1 MSRAGEPAVEPPRR
15 PAKQPGAAPSAAD
28 RAPIDVNLGL
38 ARVSLEDEQ
47 EHGTRKLDLDLVR
60 RVFAFTRPHA
70 RKRNA
75 LLLLVVARSIQLP
88 ILTWSVGAIIS
99 GPVARRDAR
108 ATVLSVLGFALF
120 ALVTAVVFHFRA
132 RLALELGEAVVF
144 DMRDRLERH
153 LLRMPMSFFVKTK
166 VGRLIGRMTSDIDA
180 IRVAVQ
186 DVVFVSTVQLGT
198 MAVAMAL
205 MAHAHWPLF
214 LVVVAMV
221 PVFWGLIVYF
231 HRRLGAAH
239 QRAQESFSRVTATLA
254 ESVTGVRVTQGFVRQ
269 DINGGLFRALI
280 FDHSRYN
287 MDAARHSAA
296 FLPLLEFNGQL
307 FLAVLVVV
315 GGYQALGGA
324 IDLRVLV
331 EFFFLANLLFNPI
344 PVLGNQYNQALTA
357 MAGAERLFRVLD
369 REPDWPDEREL
380 PPLPPVR
387 GRVAL
392 EGVHFAYDPGKPVL
406 HGIDL
411 VAEPGQMI
419 ALVGHTGS
427 GKSSILNLLA
437 KLYRPTAG
445 SITIDGH
452 DLAKT
457 SSASLRAQ
465 LGLVLQSNFLFS
477 GTVLDNVRLG
487 NLGATEAAIRDAAR
501 SLDVLDLLDALPD
514 GLHTEVGER
523 GTGLSLG
530 QRQIVCFL
538 RAMVAEP
545 RIVLLD
551 EATSS
556 VDALTEAR
564 LQAALGRLLRG
575 RTSFVVAHRL
585 STIRHADRIVVLD
598 HGRLVEQGTHAELLA
613 RGGVFA
619 ALHRELA
626 HEEEPR
632 AALATSPQE
641 G

>member
-1 MSRAGEPAVEPPRR
+1 MSRGVDAPSR
-15 PAKQPGAAPSAAD
+15 PATTSGTARSAAEA
-28 RAPIDVNLGL
+28 APIDVRLGL
-38 ARVSLEDEQ
+38 TRVALDDERDQ
-47 EHGTRKLDLDLVR
+47 HHRTLDLGLVR
-60 RVFAFTRPHA
+60 RVFDFTRPYA

-75 LLLLVVARSIQLP
+75 LFALVVVRSIQLP
-88 ILTWSVGAIIS
+88 ILTWAVGAIIS

-108 ATVLSVLGFALF
+108 ATLLAVLGFA
-120 ALVTAVVFHFRA
+120 ALVLFTEIVFHYRA

-144 DMRDRLERH
+144 DMRDRLESH
-153 LLRMPMSFFVKTK
+153 LLRMPMRFFVKTK

-186 DVVFVSTVQLGT
+186 DVVFVSTVNLGT

-205 MAHAHWPLF
+205 MAHAHWQLF

-231 HRRLGAAH
+231 HKRLGAAH
-239 QRAQESFSRVTATLA
+239 QRAQESFTRVTATLA

-315 GGYQALGGA
+315 GGYQALHGA
-324 IDLRVLV
+324 IELRVLV

-369 REPDWPDEREL
+369 TAPDWPDERGL
-380 PPLPPVR
+380 PALPPVR
-387 GRVAL
+387 GRVVF

-406 HGIDL
+406 HGVDL

-427 GKSSILNLLA
+427 GKTSILNLLA
-437 KLYRPTAG
+437 KLYLPTAG
-445 SITIDGH
+445 SITVDGH
-452 DLAKT
+452 DLAAT

-487 NLGATEAAIRDAAR
+487 HPAATDAEIRDAAR
-501 SLDVLDLLDALPD
+501 GLDVLDMLDALPD
-514 GLHTEVGER
+514 GLRTEVGER
-523 GTGLSLG
+523 GTALSLG

-538 RAMVAEP
+538 RAMVANP

-551 EATSS
+551 EATSA

-585 STIRHADRIVVLD
+585 STIRHADRVVVLD
-598 HGRLVEQGTHAELLA
+598 HGRVVEQGTHAELLA
-613 RGGVFA
+613 RGGAFA
-619 ALHRELA
+619 ALHRELI
-626 HEEEPR
+626 
-632 AALATSPQE
+632 QE
-641 G
+641 GPAPVEGARGVRRSGDL

>member
-1 MSRAGEPAVEPPRR
+1 MSRARPSTTRGDTSRRRAEASGQARAAHTAGPPAI
-15 PAKQPGAAPSAAD
+15 
-28 RAPIDVNLGL
+28 IDVRLGL
-38 ARVSLEDEQ
+38 ARASLDDERDS
-47 EHGTRKLDLDLVR
+47 EHRSLDLELAR
-60 RVFAFTRPHA
+60 RLLGFTRPYA
-70 RKRNA
+70 RKRNV
-75 LLLLVVARSIQLP
+75 LFVLVVVRSIQLP
-88 ILTWSVGAIIS
+88 LLAWGVGAIIS
-99 GPVARRDAR
+99 GPVARRDVR
-108 ATVLSVLGFALF
+108 ATLLSVLGFALF
-120 ALVTAVVFHFRA
+120 ALVTEIVFHFRS

-144 DMRDRLERH
+144 DLRDRLQRH
-153 LLRMPMSFFVKTK
+153 LLGMPMSFFVKTK

-186 DVVFVSTVQLGT
+186 DVVFVSTVQIGT
-198 MAVAMAL
+198 MAVAMGL
-205 MAHAHWPLF
+205 MAFSHFPLF

-231 HRRLGAAH
+231 HRRLGAAY

-287 MDAARHSAA
+287 MDAARHSAV

-307 FLAVLVVV
+307 FLAVLVVI
-315 GGYQALGGA
+315 GGHQALSGA
-324 IDLRVLV
+324 IELRVLV

-357 MAGAERLFRVLD
+357 MAGAERLFRLLD
-369 REPDWPDEREL
+369 REPDWPDESAF
-380 PPLPPVR
+380 PALPPVR
-387 GRVAL
+387 GRVVFH
-392 EGVHFAYDPGKPVL
+392 GVHFAYEPGKPVL

-411 VAEPGQMI
+411 VAEPGEMI

-427 GKSSILNLLA
+427 GKTSILNLLA
-437 KLYRPTAG
+437 KLYLPTAG
-445 SITIDGH
+445 AITIDGH

-487 NLGATEAAIRDAAR
+487 NPAATDAEIRGAAR
-501 SLDVLDLLDALPD
+501 SLDVLDVLDALPD
-514 GLHTEVGER
+514 GLSTEVGER

-538 RAMVAEP
+538 RAMVAHP

-585 STIRHADRIVVLD
+585 STIRHADRVIVLD
-598 HGRLVEQGTHAELLA
+598 HGRVVEQGTHAELLA
-613 RGGVFA
+613 RGGAFA

-626 HEEEPR
+626 AGPAPGE
-632 AALATSPQE
+632 
-641 G
+641 

>member
-1 MSRAGEPAVEPPRR
+1 MSRARPSTTPDAPRSPAGTSGQAR
-15 PAKQPGAAPSAAD
+15 PAAGPPAI
-28 RAPIDVNLGL
+28 IDVRLGL
-38 ARVSLEDEQ
+38 ARASVDDDERDS
-47 EHGTRKLDLDLVR
+47 EHRKLDLGLAR
-60 RVFAFTRPHA
+60 RLLGFTRPYA
-70 RKRNA
+70 RKRN
-75 LLLLVVARSIQLP
+75 LLFLLVVVRSIQLP
-88 ILTWSVGAIIS
+88 LLAWGVGAIIS

-108 ATVLSVLGFALF
+108 ATLLSVLGFALF
-120 ALVTAVVFHFRA
+120 ALVTEIVFHFRA

-144 DMRDRLERH
+144 DLRDRLERH
-153 LLRMPMSFFVKTK
+153 LLGMPMSFFVKTK

-186 DVVFVSTVQLGT
+186 DVVFVSTVQIGT
-198 MAVAMAL
+198 MAVAMGL
-205 MAHAHWPLF
+205 MAFSHFPLF

-221 PVFWGLIVYF
+221 PVFWALIVYF
-231 HRRLGAAH
+231 HRRLGAAY

-287 MDAARHSAA
+287 MDAARHSAV

-307 FLAVLVVV
+307 FLAVLVVA
-315 GGYQALGGA
+315 GGYQALSGA
-324 IDLRVLV
+324 IELGVLV

-369 REPDWPDEREL
+369 REPDWPDESAF
-380 PPLPPVR
+380 PALPPVR
-387 GRVAL
+387 GRVVFQ
-392 EGVHFAYDPGKPVL
+392 GVHFAYEPGKPVL

-411 VAEPGQMI
+411 VAEPGEMI

-427 GKSSILNLLA
+427 GKTSILNLLA
-437 KLYRPTAG
+437 KLYLPTAG
-445 SITIDGH
+445 AITIDGH

-487 NLGATEAAIRDAAR
+487 NPAATDAEIRAAAR
-501 SLDVLDLLDALPD
+501 SLDVLDVLDALPD
-514 GLHTEVGER
+514 GLSTEVGER

-538 RAMVAEP
+538 RAMVAQP

-585 STIRHADRIVVLD
+585 STIRHADRVIVLD
-598 HGRLVEQGTHAELLA
+598 HGRVVEQGTHAELLA
-613 RGGVFA
+613 RGGAFA

-626 HEEEPR
+626 GGPAPGE
-632 AALATSPQE
+632 
-641 G
+641 

>member
-1 MSRAGEPAVEPPRR
+1 MSRAGEATRRATKAAAGPARAAAEP
-15 PAKQPGAAPSAAD
+15 
-28 RAPIDVNLGL
+28 APIDVRLGL
-38 ARVSLEDEQ
+38 SRAAIEDERDHA
-47 EHGTRKLDLDLVR
+47 HGRLDLGLVR
-60 RVFAFTRPHA
+60 RVFAFTRPYA

-75 LLLLVVARSIQLP
+75 LFALVVVRSIQLP
-88 ILTWSVGAIIS
+88 LLTWAVGAIIS

-108 ATVLSVLGFALF
+108 ATLLSVLGFGAF
-120 ALVTAVVFHFRA
+120 ALLTAVVFHFRS

-205 MAHAHWPLF
+205 MARAHWPLF
-214 LVVVAMV
+214 LVVAAMV

-231 HRRLGAAH
+231 HKRLGVAH
-239 QRAQESFSRVTATLA
+239 QRAQESFTRVTATLA

-315 GGYQALGGA
+315 GGYQALHGA
-324 IDLRVLV
+324 IELSVLV

-369 REPDWPDEREL
+369 TEPDWPDEGGLPAL
-380 PPLPPVR
+380 PPAR
-387 GRVAL
+387 GRVVFQ
-392 EGVHFAYDPGKPVL
+392 GVSFAYEPGKPVL
-406 HGIDL
+406 HGVDL

-427 GKSSILNLLA
+427 GKTSILNLLA
-437 KLYRPTAG
+437 KLYLPTAG
-445 SITIDGH
+445 SITVDGH
-452 DLAKT
+452 DLAAT

-477 GTVLDNVRLG
+477 GTVLDNVRMG
-487 NLGATEAAIRDAAR
+487 NPAATDAEIRDAAR
-501 SLDVLDLLDALPD
+501 DLDVLDLLDALPE
-514 GLHTEVGER
+514 GLRTEVGER

-538 RAMVAEP
+538 RAMVARP

-585 STIRHADRIVVLD
+585 STIRHADRVVVLD
-598 HGRLVEQGTHAELLA
+598 HGRVVEQGTHAELLA

-619 ALHRELA
+619 ALHREGTG
-626 HEEEPR
+626 P
-632 AALATSPQE
+632 
-641 G
+641 